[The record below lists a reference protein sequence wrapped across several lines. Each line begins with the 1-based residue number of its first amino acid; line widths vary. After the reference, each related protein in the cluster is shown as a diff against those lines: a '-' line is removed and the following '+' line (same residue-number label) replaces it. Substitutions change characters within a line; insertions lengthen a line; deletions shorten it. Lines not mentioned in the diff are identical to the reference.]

1 MADYT
6 ERFSE
11 VWSLLEEIH
20 PASHTTEQNTGYVC
34 LDRYHRAV
42 VIIHCGVLGSGLDV
56 DLEQATTTTGTSAKT
71 LDSGNKDITLTATTD
86 NNTVSVIEIRTEE
99 LDVANKFDC
108 INVEVTPGGQGDIF
122 GVQIWGGVPRYAPV
136 ATTNLDSVTD

>member
-11 VWSLLEEIH
+11 VWSLLADID
-20 PASHTTEQNTGYVC
+20 PASYNTEQNTGYVC

-42 VIIHCGVLGSGLDV
+42 VIIHTGVISGNLDV
-56 DLEQATTTTGTSAKT
+56 DLEQGTDTSGSGGKT
-71 LDSGNKDITLTATTD
+71 LDSGGKDITLTATTD
-86 NNTVSVIEIRTEE
+86 NNTVSVIEIRTAE
-99 LDVANKFDC
+99 LDVSGRFDC
-108 INVEVTPGGQGDIF
+108 INVEVTPGAAGIF

-136 ATTNLDSVTD
+136 STSNLDSVTD

>member
-11 VWSLLEEIH
+11 VWSLLADID
-20 PASHTTEQNTGYVC
+20 PASYTTEQNTGYVC

-42 VIIHCGVLGSGLDV
+42 VIIHAGVLGTGLDV
-56 DLEQATTTTGTSAKT
+56 DLEEGTDTSGTGAAS

-99 LDVANKFDC
+99 LDVTNGYDC
-108 INVEVTPGGQGDIF
+108 INVEVTPGGQGDLF
-122 GVQIWGGVPRYAPV
+122 SVQVWGGVPRYAPV
-136 ATTNLDSVTD
+136 STTNLDSVTD